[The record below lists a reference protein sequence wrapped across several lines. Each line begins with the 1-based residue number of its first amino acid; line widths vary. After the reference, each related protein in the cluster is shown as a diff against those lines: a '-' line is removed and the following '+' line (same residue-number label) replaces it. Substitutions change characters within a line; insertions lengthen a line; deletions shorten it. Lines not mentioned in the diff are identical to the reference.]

1 MPYEEGSKG
10 KKKIKKGS
18 YKDKAGMTKEM
29 SVPHIDMAK
38 RENVRP
44 HGKMMK

>member
-1 MPYEEGSKG
+1 MPYEEKKG
-10 KKKIKKGS
+10 KAVKKSS